1 MATVVSGDGYTIG
14 SNPEVQSGPF
24 MYQHRDTSSMGFNTS
39 NWTQTI
45 TSPDWQTPKRC
56 VGDCYLYL
64 PVRNDG
70 GNWGGN
76 YTRLYYRINSGG
88 WNLCGHSGYSQTDTV
103 MAYQGNGRIDT
114 QTTVFNFDFTDFTS
128 NFTVAFRVDINAHSS
143 NGSLNGSC
151 DVTSGGDSTYTFN
164 YDASG
169 NRSSVGGAYSCA
181 HIIWMG
187 QGNADVA

>member
-45 TSPDWQTPKRC
+45 TTPDWKTPKRC

-128 NFTVAFRVDINAHSS
+128 NITVAFRVDINGHSS

-151 DVTSGGDSTYTFN
+151 DVTSSGDSSYTFN
-164 YDASG
+164 YDANG

-187 QGNADVA
+187 QGNANIA

>member
-14 SNPEVQSGPF
+14 SNSEIKSGPF
-24 MYQHRDTSSMGFNTS
+24 MYNYRDTSSRNFS
-39 NWTQTI
+39 NGSWSQTI
-45 TSPDWQTPKRC
+45 TTPDWGTPLRC
-56 VGDCYLYL
+56 VGTCYLYL

-114 QTTVFNFDFTDFTS
+114 QTTVFNFDFSDFTS
-128 NFTVAFRVDINAHSS
+128 NITVAFRVDINAHSS

>member
-1 MATVVSGDGYTIG
+1 MATVVSGDGYKIG

-45 TSPDWQTPKRC
+45 TTPDWKTPKRC

-128 NFTVAFRVDINAHSS
+128 NITVAFRVDINGHSS

-151 DVTSGGDSTYTFN
+151 DVTSSGDSSYTFN
-164 YDASG
+164 YDANG

-187 QGNADVA
+187 QGNADIA